1 MTSFAKAISEM
12 LNDNQGKG
20 NGSQMN
26 GAMIAKVVDNVD
38 PEGRYRVRVSFPW
51 LSDQY
56 SKETTSDGS
65 DSKIQSFWARM
76 TTLMAGKDNGSFW
89 IPEIDDEVLVV
100 FENGDFS
107 RPIITGCLWNG
118 VTTAPQKV
126 KFSPDNAEIEVANNK
141 QGGENNLRFIR
152 SRMGHTLAFIDKDG
166 KGGIS
171 LRTAKSAELFLSDT
185 DGSECVKLYDSKQT
199 QWLTIDTANKAIT
212 LQTDE
217 GDILIKA
224 KEKIR
229 LECKNLEIKADQNI
243 DIDAGKN
250 IHQKCVKYASE
261 SSASTE
267 MDGGGKMKL
276 TAGRID
282 LNP

>member
-1 MTSFAKAISEM
+1 MSASIAKALTELIEK
-12 LNDNQGKG
+12 QQ
-20 NGSQMN
+20 NGSKMN

-65 DSKIQSFWARM
+65 DSKVQSFWARM
-76 TTLMAGKDNGSFW
+76 TTLMAGKDNGSYW

-100 FENGDFS
+100 FENGDFAH
-107 RPIITGCLWNG
+107 PIITGCLWNG
-118 VTTAPQKV
+118 VTTAPKKV
-126 KFSPDNAEIEVANNK
+126 KFSPDNTEIEVSNK
-141 QGGENNLRFIR
+141 SQGGKNDFRFMR

-171 LRTAKSAELFLSDT
+171 LRTAKSAELYLNDT
-185 DGSECVKLYDSKQT
+185 NGSECIKLYDSKQT
-199 QWLTIDTANKAIT
+199 QWLTIDTAKKSIT
-212 LQTDE
+212 MQTDE

-229 LECKNLEIKADQNI
+229 MECNNLEISAKRNI
-243 DIDAGKN
+243 DIDAGNK
-250 IHQKCVKYASE
+250 IHQSCMKYAAE
-261 SSASTE
+261 STISTE
-267 MDGGGKMKL
+267 MDGGNKMKL
-276 TAGRID
+276 VATRID